1 MVAVLCTTG
10 WVGYSLYR
18 SFGNLFGGNIFSAIL
33 GPGAPLRVDR
43 YGNTNVLLL
52 GTSENDP
59 SRGGPLLTDSM
70 MVFSINQTSHQIV
83 LLSIPRDLWVT
94 YGTPC
99 AAGDAGKINAVY
111 ECALAGGDELTAQ
124 RTTAAAVGQV
134 IGADL
139 QYVVHVNLAV
149 VQRVVDA
156 VGGID
161 ITVAS
166 PDPRGILDRNF
177 DFRCNYECFLI
188 RYPNGPAHLTGTN
201 AMWLVQA
208 RNNAEG
214 YGLPR
219 NNFDREASQRQV
231 ATAIKDKVSRVRFL
245 ANPLNVVNLADAVD
259 GDVHTTVAADEV
271 KSLFNAFSGTAT
283 ANIFSI
289 DIQEDAPDV
298 LTTGTAPDGSSI
310 VMPTAGLLDYT
321 ALRAFT
327 HELLTG
333 QGPAIAARP
342 PTPMP

>member
-1 MVAVLCTTG
+1 M
-10 WVGYSLYR
+10 
-18 SFGNLFGGNIFSAIL
+18 FGGNIFSAIL

-43 YGNTNVLLL
+43 YGNSNVLLL

-59 SRGGPLLTDSM
+59 GRGGPLLTDSM

-94 YGTPC
+94 YRAPC
-99 AAGDAGKINAVY
+99 TAGGAGKINAVY
-111 ECALAGGDELTAQ
+111 ECALGTDHNGLNPEGGDESTAE
-124 RTTAAAVGQV
+124 RMTAATVGLV
-134 IGADL
+134 IGMEL
-139 QYVVHVNLAV
+139 QYVVHVNLSV

-161 ITVAS
+161 ITIAS

-177 DFRCNYECFLI
+177 DSRCNYECFLVK
-188 RYPNGPAHLTGTN
+188 YPNGPVHLTGTN

-219 NNFDREASQRQV
+219 NNFDREASQRKV
-231 ATAIKDKVSRVRFL
+231 VTALKDRLSRIRFL
-245 ANPLNVVNLADAVD
+245 ANPLSVVNLADALGD
-259 GDVHTTVAADEV
+259 DVHTTIQADEV
-271 KSLFNAFSGTAT
+271 KSFVNAFSSTAT

-289 DIQEDAPDV
+289 DIQDDAPDV
-298 LTTGTAPDGSSI
+298 LTTGTGPDGSSI
-310 VMPTAGLLDYT
+310 VMPTAGLFDYA
-321 ALRAFT
+321 ALQAFT

-342 PTPMP
+342 HALVP